1 MQIQCM
7 IIFELPDSY
16 VSVSHRLS
24 TCAKTQCKTDLH
36 SSLVH
41 TLIFGKLFGTDF
53 ASRACQ

>member
-1 MQIQCM
+1 M